1 MTFELK
7 GLNELR
13 WELEL
18 LSIKMTIGG
27 YLWDYNVVHYRLKT
41 LNGQLSVVLG

>member
-1 MTFELK
+1 MTFELR
-7 GLNELR
+7 GLDELR

-18 LSIKMTIGG
+18 LSIKTMIKG
-27 YLWDYNVVHYRLKT
+27 YLWDYNGVHYHLKT